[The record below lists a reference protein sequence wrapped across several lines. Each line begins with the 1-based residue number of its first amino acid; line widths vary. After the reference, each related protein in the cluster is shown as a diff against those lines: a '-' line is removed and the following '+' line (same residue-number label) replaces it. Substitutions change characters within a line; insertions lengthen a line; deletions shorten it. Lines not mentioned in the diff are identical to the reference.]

1 MFTVSSSQEFAV
13 AAMQEIEVVSMDDGE
28 DNVTLSSVEQR
39 PPPSAAIIE
48 SSPPPPPP
56 LFPSLSSSS
65 SSSSS
70 PQVSSSRLLPPMD
83 DDGRLSSQDEALEVL
98 HGMLSNE
105 RTLPKIDHAA
115 RSHIK
120 GTPISIS
127 CNNSSSA
134 ADPTSNLLDND
145 DEDNTSSI
153 NNNNNNNDNDDPV
166 NDHDRTKMCDW
177 YYEMSD
183 FLKIDR
189 STASRSLTL
198 LDRFMTTPIHHH
210 HLRPKQPS
218 SYNVAGVI
226 IAASQN
232 RDEYQLV
239 ALTALFLSIKLYE
252 RLNIQPEH
260 VSYLSRGR
268 YTSDEVIQMELIML
282 QALEWRVCV
291 ADKVDYVEA
300 YLNVLLPD
308 CGSGSSNKRRRSR
321 DNPTG
326 TQEGEDDCSSSPTP
340 TSSSHPTN
348 NNVVDQDKNDA
359 LSTLQDLANLQ
370 IQLSDFDPS
379 YSTQRP
385 SLVAF
390 ASVINAFEMK
400 KDKLFTIPEQHSF
413 LRGIES
419 LMNRMY
425 PLNDHIT
432 LITSRNSRHELGQT
446 VDRLRILVDPP
457 SVVQSGYLCGVGN
470 VTPTTYQHQ
479 EEQQHWYQGNNK
491 KPSTSSSSVS
501 YGVSD
506 LEDNKNSSS
515 RSSSSQDVSPF
526 DMALESMENFDMA
539 QLLCCG
545 SHGRNMLPCH
555 PEQQQQQVMYR
566 KNAYDD
572 HMETDGISSSNDES
586 ARGGAHNNHHRHP
599 NFLES
604 ASSFTSIDNGNKIL
618 QLSKSHSPTSIAFLF
633 GGANTGAVKN

>member
-1 MFTVSSSQEFAV
+1 MNMFTASSSQEFAV

-39 PPPSAAIIE
+39 PHPSAAIIE
-48 SSPPPPPP
+48 SSPPPPPT

-115 RSHIK
+115 RLHIK

-127 CNNSSSA
+127 GISNSSSG

-210 HLRPKQPS
+210 HHHHHLRPKQPS

-268 YTSDEVIQMELIML
+268 YTSDEVIQMEIIML

-308 CGSGSSNKRRRSR
+308 CGIVSSNKRRRSR
-321 DNPTG
+321 DDPTG
-326 TQEGEDDCSSSPTP
+326 TQD
-340 TSSSHPTN
+340 
-348 NNVVDQDKNDA
+348 VVDQDKNDA

-425 PLNDHIT
+425 PLNDHMT

-457 SVVQSGYLCGVGN
+457 SVVQGGYICGVGN

-479 EEQQHWYQGNNK
+479 EDQRWYQGNNK
-491 KPSTSSSSVS
+491 KPSTSSSVS
-501 YGVSD
+501 YAVSD

-555 PEQQQQQVMYR
+555 PEQQQQQVMYT
-566 KNAYDD
+566 KNVYNDH
-572 HMETDGISSSNDES
+572 HMETDGISSNDES
-586 ARGGAHNNHHRHP
+586 ARGANTHNHHP